1 MNRTSETCGGNIKM
15 SNRCTIGVPE
25 GKDRQ
30 NWTVKNKLEE
40 TVTKIS
46 QSHTI
51 ISSTSSVIRVYNKY
65 IYYHIISHEHQT
77 TENQKKRKF

>member
-1 MNRTSETCGGNIKM
+1 MKV

-40 TVTKIS
+40 IVTKIS

-51 ISSTSSVIRVYNKY
+51 ISSTSSVCIINTYTTISFHISIKLQKTTKRENFKY
-65 IYYHIISHEHQT
+65 VWEKLHAI
-77 TENQKKRKF
+77 